1 MIYLDAGDAALLSH
15 FERFRIYRAVS
26 SKRNPSVSDLAT
38 AAMVMQSTTGVF
50 RGLGHVKAQAA
61 WTAGKQKLHMKAA
74 EQLVMNSMDVREACA
89 HIASAAK
96 KANQLSNGERAYTPL
111 EVLGCVVVKERVKA
125 HLGKLFVEATAEECV
140 VAAQKKEEQERRK
153 TIEAARELGGSI
165 EDLGRLFERAW
176 KTDSV
181 ELEDVELVF
190 ANSSDGGILNEEI
203 RSLFTALVLYT
214 RIFGEDASSS
224 ETECPS
230 SMSSSTVSFSTLLS
244 PPPTPRSV
252 PAQMPVQSN
261 MKGRKQCTMLL
272 DLRKALGSRVFEDG
286 AHSLSGDKEQ
296 EDVGLEDARDRVV
309 DLIVDIERRERLG
322 SSF

>member
-1 MIYLDAGDAALLSH
+1 M
-15 FERFRIYRAVS
+15 
-26 SKRNPSVSDLAT
+26 
-38 AAMVMQSTTGVF
+38 
-50 RGLGHVKAQAA
+50 KAQAV
-61 WTAGKQKLHMKAA
+61 WTAGKQKLHMKVA
-74 EQLVMNSMDVREACA
+74 EQLVMTSMDVREACG

-125 HLGKLFVEATAEECV
+125 HLGKLFVESVVEESV
-140 VAAQKKEEQERRK
+140 VADEKKEEQERRK
-153 TIEAARELGGSI
+153 TIEAARELGGST

-181 ELEDVELVF
+181 ELEDVELAL
-190 ANSSDGGILNEEI
+190 ANSSDGGIVDEAI
-203 RSLFTALVLYT
+203 RSLFTALVLYM

-230 SMSSSTVSFSTLLS
+230 SMSSSTVTFSTLLS
-244 PPPTPRSV
+244 PPPTPRTV
-252 PAQMPVQSN
+252 PAQMLVQSN
-261 MKGRKQCTMLL
+261 VKGKKQRKMLL
-272 DLRKALGSRVFEDG
+272 DLRKVLGSRVFEDG
-286 AHSLSGDKEQ
+286 ANILSDGKEQ
-296 EDVGLEDARDRVV
+296 EDAGLEDARDRVV